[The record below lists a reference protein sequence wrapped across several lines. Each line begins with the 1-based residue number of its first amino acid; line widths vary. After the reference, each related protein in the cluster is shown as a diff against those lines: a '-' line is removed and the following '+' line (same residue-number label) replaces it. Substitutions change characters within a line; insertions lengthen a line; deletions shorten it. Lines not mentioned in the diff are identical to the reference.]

1 MDGLRRHKSMF
12 LLPGL
17 LTLLLIIVFPLLFTI
32 RVSFSGW
39 NVSNPELDFVGGANY
54 AKMLHDSRFWAANL
68 RLILLAGGTVLIQYV
83 IGFGLALLV
92 WRELR
97 GRRFWRVL
105 FLVPM
110 MTTPVVM
117 AAIWQMIFHESLGPL
132 NDLLGR
138 LGIGQVNWLT
148 ESGPALAALMTVEV
162 WQWTPFI
169 FLLMLAG
176 LLSLPKEPFMAAA
189 IDGAGVWRTFRKVT
203 FPLMAPVSVSA
214 IIIRLIEASKL
225 SDSVYV
231 LTSGGPGSA
240 TESPG
245 YYLYIR
251 GLKEQQTGYAGS
263 LSLTYLVLMI
273 VALTIVAALLARAF
287 KVREKPF
294 KAKEE

>member
-1 MDGLRRHKSMF
+1 MDGLGWHKRMF

-39 NVSNPELDFVGGANY
+39 NVSNPEMNFIGWANY
-54 AKMLHDSRFWAANL
+54 ARMLQDGRFWASIL
-68 RLILLAGGTVLIQYV
+68 RLILLAGGTVFIQYV
-83 IGFGLALLV
+83 IGFGMALLV
-92 WRELR
+92 WREVR

-117 AAIWQMIFHESLGPL
+117 AAIWQTIFNESLGPL
-132 NDLLGR
+132 NDLLGKV
-138 LGIGQVNWLT
+138 GIAPVKWLT
-148 ESGPALAALMTVEV
+148 DSGPALVALMTVEV
-162 WQWTPFI
+162 WQWTPFM
-169 FLLMLAG
+169 FLLLLAG

-189 IDGAGVWRTFRKVT
+189 IDGAGVWRTFMKVT
-203 FPLMAPVSVSA
+203 FPLMGPVSVAA
-214 IIIRLIEASKL
+214 IIIRLIEASKI

-245 YYLYIR
+245 YYVYIR
-251 GLKEQQTGYAGS
+251 GLREQQTGYAGS

-273 VALTIVAALLARAF
+273 VTLTIIAALLARAF
-287 KVREKPF
+287 KVKRH
-294 KAKEE
+294 

>member
-17 LTLLLIIVFPLLFTI
+17 LTLLLIIIFPLLFTI

-39 NVSNPELDFVGGANY
+39 NVSNPYMDYIGGDNYSRMLD
-54 AKMLHDSRFWAANL
+54 DSRFWDSIV
-68 RLILLAGGTVLIQYV
+68 RLVLLAGGTVVIQYV
-83 IGFGLALLV
+83 IGFGMALLV
-92 WRELR
+92 WREVR
-97 GRRFWRVL
+97 GRRLWRVL
-105 FLVPM
+105 FLIPM

-117 AAIWQMIFHESLGPL
+117 AAIWQTIFNQSLGPA
-132 NDLLGR
+132 NDLLGKV
-138 LGIGQVNWLT
+138 GIPAVDWLT
-148 ESGPALAALMTVEV
+148 SPGPATVALMTVEV
-162 WQWTPFI
+162 WQWTPFM
-169 FLLMLAG
+169 FLLLLAG

-189 IDGAGVWRTFRKVT
+189 IDGAGVWRTFWKVT
-203 FPLMAPVSVSA
+203 FPLMAPVSVTA

-273 VALTIVAALLARAF
+273 VTLTVIAALLARGF
-287 KVREKPF
+287 KVKGD
-294 KAKEE
+294 

>member
-1 MDGLRRHKSMF
+1 MEGLRRHKSMF

-17 LTLLLIIVFPLLFTI
+17 LTLLLIIVFPLLFTL

-39 NVSNPELDFVGGANY
+39 NVSNPRMDFVGGANY
-54 AKMLHDSRFWAANL
+54 VKMLHDGRFWSAIL
-68 RLILLAGGTVLIQYV
+68 RLLPLAGGTVLIEYV
-83 IGFGLALLV
+83 IGFGMALLV
-92 WRELR
+92 WREVR

-117 AAIWQMIFHESLGPL
+117 AAIWQTIFNESLGPV
-132 NDLLGR
+132 NDLLGKVG
-138 LGIGQVNWLT
+138 LTPIKWFT

-162 WQWTPFI
+162 WQWTPFM
-169 FLLMLAG
+169 FLLLLAG

-189 IDGAGVWRTFRKVT
+189 IDGAGVWRTFLKVT
-203 FPLMAPVSVSA
+203 FPLMAPISVTA
-214 IIIRLIEASKL
+214 IIIRLIEESKI

-231 LTSGGPGSA
+231 LTSGGPGSS
-240 TESPG
+240 TETPG

-251 GLKEQQTGYAGS
+251 GLSEQQTGYAGA

-273 VALTIVAALLARAF
+273 VTLTIISALLVRAF
-287 KVREKPF
+287 KV
-294 KAKEE
+294 KEG

>member
-17 LTLLLIIVFPLLFTI
+17 LTLLLIIVFPLLFTL

-39 NVSNPELDFVGGANY
+39 NVSNPQMNFVGGANY
-54 AKMLHDSRFWAANL
+54 ERLLHDGRFWASIL

-83 IGFGLALLV
+83 IGFGVALLV
-92 WRELR
+92 WREVR

-117 AAIWQMIFHESLGPL
+117 AAIWQTIFNESLGPL
-132 NDLLGR
+132 NDLLGKV
-138 LGIGQVNWLT
+138 GIAPVKWLT
-148 ESGPALAALMTVEV
+148 DSGPALVALMTVEI
-162 WQWTPFI
+162 WQWTPFM
-169 FLLMLAG
+169 FLLLLAG

-189 IDGAGVWRTFRKVT
+189 IDGAGVWRTFVKVT
-203 FPLMAPVSVSA
+203 FPLMGPVSVTA
-214 IIIRLIEASKL
+214 IIIRLIEASKI

-231 LTSGGPGSA
+231 LTSGGPGST

-263 LSLTYLVLMI
+263 LSLTYLVMMI
-273 VALTIVAALLARAF
+273 VALTIIAAVLARAF
-287 KVREKPF
+287 KVKGD
-294 KAKEE
+294 

>member
-17 LTLLLIIVFPLLFTI
+17 LTLLLIIVFPLLFTL

-39 NVSNPELDFVGGANY
+39 NVSNPQMNFIGGANY
-54 AKMLHDSRFWAANL
+54 ERLLHDSRFWASIL

-83 IGFGLALLV
+83 IGFGVALLV
-92 WRELR
+92 WREVR

-117 AAIWQMIFHESLGPL
+117 AAIWQTIFNESLGPL
-132 NDLLGR
+132 NDLLGKV
-138 LGIGQVNWLT
+138 GIAPVKWLT
-148 ESGPALAALMTVEV
+148 DSGPALVALMTVEV
-162 WQWTPFI
+162 WQWTPFM
-169 FLLMLAG
+169 FLLLLAG

-189 IDGAGVWRTFRKVT
+189 IDGAGVWRTFVKVT
-203 FPLMAPVSVSA
+203 FPLMGPVSVTA
-214 IIIRLIEASKL
+214 IIIRLIEASKI

-231 LTSGGPGSA
+231 LTSGGPGST

-263 LSLTYLVLMI
+263 LSLTYLVMMI
-273 VALTIVAALLARAF
+273 VALTIIAAVLARAF
-287 KVREKPF
+287 KVKGD
-294 KAKEE
+294 

>member
-1 MDGLRRHKSMF
+1 MDGARRHKSLF
-12 LLPGL
+12 VLPGL
-17 LTLLLIIVFPLLFTI
+17 LTLLLIIIFPLLFTI

-39 NVSNPELDFVGGANY
+39 NVSNPQMDFIGGANY
-54 AKMLHDSRFWAANL
+54 VRMWHDSRFWAANL
-68 RLILLAGGTVLIQYV
+68 RLILLAGGTVAIQYAL
-83 IGFGLALLV
+83 GFGLALLV
-92 WRELR
+92 WRQVR

-117 AAIWQMIFHESLGPL
+117 AAIWQMIFHESLGPV
-132 NDLLGR
+132 NDLLGKV
-138 LGIGQVNWLT
+138 GVGPVHWLT
-148 ESGPALAALMTVEV
+148 ESGPALTALMIVEV
-162 WQWTPFI
+162 WQWTPFM

-189 IDGAGVWRTFRKVT
+189 IDGAGAWRTFRKVT
-203 FPLMAPVSVSA
+203 FPLLAPVSVSA

-231 LTSGGPGSA
+231 LTSGGPGSF

-263 LSLTYLVLMI
+263 LSLTYLVLMVI
-273 VALTIVAALLARAF
+273 TLTIVAALLVRAF
-287 KVREKPF
+287 KVKGD
-294 KAKEE
+294 

>member
-1 MDGLRRHKSMF
+1 MDGSRRHKSMF

-17 LTLLLIIVFPLLFTI
+17 LTLVLIIIFPLLFTV

-39 NVSNPELDFVGGANY
+39 NVSSPYMDFIGGSNY
-54 AKMLHDSRFWAANL
+54 VRMAHDGRFWASIL

-83 IGFGLALLV
+83 LGFGMALLV
-92 WRELR
+92 WRDVR
-97 GRRFWRVL
+97 GRRLWRVL

-117 AAIWQMIFHESLGPL
+117 AAIWQMIFHESLGPA
-132 NDLLGR
+132 NDVLGA
-138 LGIGQVNWLT
+138 LGLPTIGWLT
-148 ESGPALAALMTVEV
+148 ESGPALVALMTVEV
-162 WQWTPFI
+162 WQWTPFM
-169 FLLMLAG
+169 FLLLLAG

-189 IDGAGVWRTFRKVT
+189 IDGAGVLRTFLKVT
-203 FPLMAPVSVSA
+203 FPLMAPVSVTA

-263 LSLTYLVLMI
+263 LSLTYLILMI
-273 VALTIVAALLARAF
+273 ATLMIVAALLTRAF
-287 KVREKPF
+287 RVKGD
-294 KAKEE
+294 